1 MNDAFSVSGAE
12 RIANLHGVA
21 QGLLE
26 REWTAELSPLDK
38 FHDQVAGAD
47 IVDLADVTMIQGG
60 DGASLVVE
68 AVCETRTSELYRDIA
83 AHPGVVRLV
92 HLTHATRAD
101 RPQDF
106 IGADASPARKRHVW
120 ILPRVC

>member
-21 QGLLE
+21 QRLLE

-47 IVDLADVTMIQGG
+47 IVDLADVRMIQGG
-60 DGASLVVE
+60 DGFGFALK
-68 AVCETRTSELYRDIA
+68 ARRELGGGDFYSHVAIQPRIMRA
-83 AHPGVVRLV
+83 IHLAHP
-92 HLTHATRAD
+92 ARAERRD
-101 RPQDF
+101 DF
-106 IGADASPARKRHVW
+106 IGPESCAGGEWHAW
-120 ILPRVC
+120 LRV